1 MELPWASDTTG
12 AGTHNFIPNTTTLP
26 PSTRI
31 TVEDTST
38 SAAGLSYPT
47 TTGHRM
53 LRRPRADTM
62 PSQASFPYPPMFGG
76 LAPVQATR
84 HRSGSVNL
92 PSDQSEDLSEAFYG
106 ASYTALPLDDDPD
119 ADITIASTMASL
131 GLNDED
137 IDPQEEARQT
147 FVTPPGL
154 SVPHNSFFNG
164 TATGGT
170 NGASVGSGVGAAQAA
185 GGVGGVGVGV
195 SGNNTTSDS
204 PMTRNRAYTVAT
216 RAPLDRPD
224 LNRIAPGLNFSPFSP
239 QTLNAVQTRP
249 RATSMGM
256 ADGAMMNSFSPFDIN
271 SFQQRIPTRFQ
282 PPQVVVSAEPEQPE
296 HTLRNT
302 YSSGNL
308 FDMNRDMTFAPVN
321 NSRRPFRRVP
331 SHEQLD
337 RLPESDNTNDFYSGS
352 DSFTVWSGFD
362 TSSPGTQ
369 IPSRALWLGNVNPSL
384 SVPDL
389 IQLFSC
395 YGTVESARI
404 LSDKECAFVNFSTVE
419 SAVAAKADLETRLGN
434 KVAGT
439 PVRVGFGKADV
450 SIAMALTNEAGP
462 NAQGPTRALWV
473 GNIPANINPALLRA
487 LFQTYGP
494 IESVR
499 VLSHKN
505 CGFVNFEHQED
516 AVKARKSLQN
526 KEVLGPGTGP
536 VRIGFAKV
544 PATPSEDSQGDE
556 SAPSTNP
563 GSNSPST
570 SNTDVNSST
579 VNASSATTTNSNN
592 GTPDNYQATQWA
604 TAMMMTSM
612 MMRASGQPQPLSS
625 SQPTSLYTAI
635 AAERC
640 FIMQQ
645 LGCVGSLDEEE
656 ERAPVTYSSAI
667 PILPEIGADRHLEP
681 LRLREMRKGLDSGQ
695 GLSEVESM
703 VDECMDE
710 IVELCSDYVGNTVIQ
725 KLFEYCTEDT
735 KERMLSAIGPY
746 LASIGVHKNG
756 TWAAQKIIDYAHTE
770 GQMQLVCT
778 HVAPYVPLL
787 LLDQFG
793 NYVVQCSLRMGPEK
807 NQYIFDAIVDK
818 CWEIGQ
824 GRFGARAVR
833 AILENPVVTKKQQVY
848 CAAAI
853 VQNAVLL
860 TTNTNGALLL
870 LWLLDTS
877 ELPGRYRV
885 LCPRLL
891 PYLTK
896 LCTHKLG
903 SMTVFK
909 VISQRQ
915 EPDASQLLLN
925 AIFNDSSL
933 LEEVL
938 RDQVHGVGL
947 VQKIIALPHL
957 EKRAQMVAQVK
968 EILGHLKISP
978 TSQSYRK
985 LLEGLDETPEED
997 PEEEGEGVPVEDQS
1011 TASVGLEWLQN
1022 PQAVAMMANMYAAAM
1037 TAAASTMQPEYPQQ
1051 QQVAVNPPLQQSSPV
1066 QAAAEQP
1073 RPAADLP
1080 DMAQFDQLI
1089 KSLLH
1094 SGNTN
1099 TPTTEPSPKT
1109 EEQETEEKQV

>member
-1 MELPWASDTTG
+1 
-12 AGTHNFIPNTTTLP
+12 
-26 PSTRI
+26 
-31 TVEDTST
+31 
-38 SAAGLSYPT
+38 
-47 TTGHRM
+47 M

-92 PSDQSEDLSEAFYG
+92 PSD
-106 ASYTALPLDDDPD
+106 
-119 ADITIASTMASL
+119 
-131 GLNDED
+131 
-137 IDPQEEARQT
+137 
-147 FVTPPGL
+147 
-154 SVPHNSFFNG
+154 H
-164 TATGGT
+164 
-170 NGASVGSGVGAAQAA
+170 
-185 GGVGGVGVGV
+185 
-195 SGNNTTSDS
+195 DS

-308 FDMNRDMTFAPVN
+308 FDMNRDMT
-321 NSRRPFRRVP
+321 
-331 SHEQLD
+331 
-337 RLPESDNTNDFYSGS
+337 GS

-563 GSNSPST
+563 
-570 SNTDVNSST
+570 
-579 VNASSATTTNSNN
+579 

-925 AIFNDSSL
+925 AI
-933 LEEVL
+933 
-938 RDQVHGVGL
+938 
-947 VQKIIALPHL
+947 
-957 EKRAQMVAQVK
+957 
-968 EILGHLKISP
+968 
-978 TSQSYRK
+978 
-985 LLEGLDETPEED
+985 
-997 PEEEGEGVPVEDQS
+997 
-1011 TASVGLEWLQN
+1011 
-1022 PQAVAMMANMYAAAM
+1022 
-1037 TAAASTMQPEYPQQ
+1037 
-1051 QQVAVNPPLQQSSPV
+1051 
-1066 QAAAEQP
+1066 
-1073 RPAADLP
+1073 
-1080 DMAQFDQLI
+1080 
-1089 KSLLH
+1089 
-1094 SGNTN
+1094 
-1099 TPTTEPSPKT
+1099 
-1109 EEQETEEKQV
+1109 